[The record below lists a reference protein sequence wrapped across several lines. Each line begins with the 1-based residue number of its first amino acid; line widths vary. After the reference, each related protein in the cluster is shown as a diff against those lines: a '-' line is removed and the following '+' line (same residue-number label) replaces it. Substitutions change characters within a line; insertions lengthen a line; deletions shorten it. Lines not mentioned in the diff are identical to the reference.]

1 MPVPQQM
8 PRNNDLNKILLIGS
22 GPIVIGQ
29 GCEFDYSGVQACKAL
44 REEGYQV
51 VLVNSNPATIMTDPE
66 FADRTYIEPITA
78 EVIEA
83 IMDREKPDAI
93 LPTLGGQ
100 TALNAAMELNR
111 NGALARHGVKLI
123 GANAQAIAKGED
135 RQLFKEAMLRI
146 GLEVPHSGVARSLGD
161 IDRIVDEIETFPLI
175 IRPAFTLGGIGGGIA
190 YNREELDVIAARG
203 LDLSPVHEVLIEE
216 SLVGWKE
223 FEMEVMRDRMDNCVV
238 VCSIEN
244 FDPMGVHTGDSITV
258 APAQTLTDKE
268 YQMMRDAAFAV
279 IREIGVET
287 GGSNIQFAVNPDNGR
302 MVVIE
307 MNPRVSRSSALAS
320 KATGFPIAKIAA
332 KLAVGYTLDEIKNDI
347 TRETP
352 ACFEPTIDYCVV
364 KVPRFTFE
372 KFPQADATLTTRM
385 KSVGEAMAIGRT
397 FKEAL
402 QKALRSLEIKRF
414 GLCGDGADRFVDP
427 ETLRLK
433 LSIPNADRVF
443 YLAQAFRDGMSID
456 DVFELTK
463 IDRWFL
469 RNVEQIVAEDSRLR
483 LSGQT
488 AVPAVDETTP
498 NRQAGDPSALT
509 GETPVFRGFD
519 EHAPFKMTRRHLPH
533 WEQQGATYFVTFRLA
548 DSVPKNL
555 LKQWRD
561 ELETWLKF
569 HPAPWDYKTAREYES
584 RFIGGPEK
592 WLDEGHGQCVL
603 RDTRVAKIVA
613 DELKHFHGE
622 RYWLDSFVVMPNHVH
637 AIIQPKPGHSLSDI
651 LHSWKS
657 FSAHAIN
664 GTLNR
669 KGDLWMEESYD
680 RIIRDWDALARY
692 REYIAANPEKANVKR
707 LDHILETRNILV
719 FDDGQDSSRNTAIS
733 RVRANGSPTWPA
745 KEQARPPFAVTAG
758 TAVSQNLLRAKKR
771 GFSDRQLA
779 FAAAK
784 SESEIRVQR
793 KAAGVIPT
801 YRLVD
806 TCAAEFEAYTP
817 YYYSTYGNENE
828 RRESDKR
835 KIMILGG
842 GPNRIGQGI
851 EFDYCCV
858 HAAFALRELG
868 FETIMVNSNPETV
881 STDYDTSDKLYFEPL
896 TLEDVLNIYDQEKPE
911 GVFVQFGG
919 QTPLNLANGLKA
931 AGVPILGTQPE
942 SIETAEDRQ
951 LFAAMLDKLGLRQTP
966 SGSAINTD
974 GAVAIANKIGYPV
987 LVRPSFVLGGRAM
1000 ELIYNEEDLRRY
1012 IASAIE
1018 VTPNRPVLVDRFLE
1032 DAIEVD
1038 VDCISDG
1045 ETTVIGAIMEH
1056 IEEAGIHSGDSACVI
1071 PTFSLPQKVLDE
1083 ISAATKAMAREL
1095 NVRGL
1100 MNVQFAVKGT
1110 DVYVLE
1116 VNPRAS
1122 RTIPFVSKAIG
1133 VPLAKLAAKVM
1144 TGKSLRELGFTKQT
1158 VPKHFSVKEAVFPFL
1173 RYEGVD
1179 ISLGPEMKS
1188 TGEVMGMDVDLGLAY
1203 AKSQMAAPPPLP
1215 TGGNV
1220 FVSVKDSDKQAVVPV
1235 VREFVKLGFGII
1247 ATAGTFAVLAAAKI
1261 PVTRVFKLREGR
1273 PNVLDRVKNGDIK
1286 FIINTPSGK
1295 IPREDEVRI
1304 RNASLAQRIPIMT
1317 TVRAAHASA
1326 NGIRSLQKRK
1336 VGVRSLQ
1343 EYHDRLLTSA
1353 GTGTI

>member
-1 MPVPQQM
+1 
-8 PRNNDLNKILLIGS
+8 
-22 GPIVIGQ
+22 VIGQ

-44 REEGYQV
+44 REEGYRV

-83 IMDREKPDAI
+83 IIDREKPDAI
-93 LPTLGGQ
+93 LPTMGGQ

-111 NGALARHGVKLI
+111 NGALARHNVKLI

-146 GLEVPHSGVARSLGD
+146 GLDVPRSGIAHSVEDAGKVADAIGS
-161 IDRIVDEIETFPLI
+161 FPLI
-175 IRPAFTLGGIGGGIA
+175 IRPAFTLGGSGGGIA
-190 YNREELDVIAARG
+190 YNREELAEIAGRG
-203 LDLSPVHEVLIEE
+203 LAISPVNEVLIEE

-223 FEMEVMRDRMDNCVV
+223 FEMEVMRDRADNCVV

-244 FDPMGVHTGDSITV
+244 FDPMGIHTGDSITV
-258 APAQTLTDKE
+258 APVQTLTDKE
-268 YQMMRDAAFAV
+268 FQMMRDAAFAV

-287 GGSNIQFAVNPDNGR
+287 GGSNIQFAVDPENGR

-352 ACFEPTIDYCVV
+352 ASFEPTIDYCVV

-372 KFPQADATLTTRM
+372 KFPQADPTLTTQM

-414 GLCGDGADRFVDP
+414 GLIGDGNENEVDA

-433 LSIPNADRVF
+433 LAVPNAERIF
-443 YLAQAFRDGMSID
+443 YIGQAFENGMSVEEI
-456 DVFELTK
+456 FELTK

-469 RNVEQIVAEDSRLR
+469 RNVQQIVEEGSRLR
-483 LSGQT
+483 LSEGSARGPR
-488 AVPAVDETTP
+488 AV
-498 NRQAGDPSALT
+498 
-509 GETPVFRGFD
+509 
-519 EHAPFKMTRRHLPH
+519 
-533 WEQQGATYFVTFRLA
+533 
-548 DSVPKNL
+548 
-555 LKQWRD
+555 
-561 ELETWLKF
+561 
-569 HPAPWDYKTAREYES
+569 
-584 RFIGGPEK
+584 
-592 WLDEGHGQCVL
+592 
-603 RDTRVAKIVA
+603 
-613 DELKHFHGE
+613 
-622 RYWLDSFVVMPNHVH
+622 
-637 AIIQPKPGHSLSDI
+637 SDI
-651 LHSWKS
+651 LSDPS
-657 FSAHAIN
+657 GEASQNAELSAQNARAAQPNADGLSDAVVGTKYSRRRLPHFERPWAKYVVTF

-669 KGDLWMEESYD
+669 CTLSPEARSITLKAIEHFHGKRYELYAACVMPDHVHVLWEPSIKGDNAEGKPVFWSLAELVRSIKTFSAREINKAEGSHGSIWEKEWHD
-680 RIIRDWDALARY
+680 RVIRSETDLQEKFGYITRNPWDAG
-692 REYIAANPEKANVKR
+692 IASPVQDYEWVWYQGSTRVPRAESDILSGSSKASQNAK
-707 LDHILETRNILV
+707 LGAQN
-719 FDDGQDSSRNTAIS
+719 
-733 RVRANGSPTWPA
+733 VRATQDAAEQMPA
-745 KEQARPPFAVTAG
+745 PL
-758 TAVSQNLLRAKKR
+758 LLRAKKL

-779 FAAAK
+779 IAGGVPEKA
-784 SESEIRVQR
+784 IRSQR
-793 KAAGVIPT
+793 IAQNITPT

-817 YYYSTYGNENE
+817 YYYSTYGSENE
-828 RRESDKR
+828 RRESGKR

-911 GVFVQFGG
+911 GVVVQFGG
-919 QTPLNLANGLKA
+919 QTPLNLADGLKA

-942 SIETAEDRQ
+942 SIEMAEDRK
-951 LFAAMLDKLGLRQTP
+951 LFAVMLDKLGLRQTP
-966 SGSAINTD
+966 NGSAVSMEQ
-974 GAVAIANKIGYPV
+974 AVAIANRIGYPV
-987 LVRPSFVLGGRAM
+987 LVRPSFVLGGRGM
-1000 ELIYNEEDLRRY
+1000 ELVYNETDLRRY
-1012 IASAIE
+1012 VAAAIDLGSARVPRAVSDILSDTLE
-1018 VTPNRPVLVDRFLE
+1018 EAPQNAEPSAQDVRAARPILIDRFLE
-1032 DAIEVD
+1032 DAMEVD

-1056 IEEAGIHSGDSACVI
+1056 IEQAGIHSGDSACVI
-1071 PTFSLPQKVLDE
+1071 PTFSLTKTVLAE
-1083 ISAATKAMAREL
+1083 ISSATKAMAREL

-1100 MNVQFAVKGT
+1100 MNVQFAVKGE

-1122 RTIPFVSKAIG
+1122 RTVPFVSKAIG

-1144 TGKSLRELGFTKQT
+1144 AGKTLSELGFTKEI

-1173 RYEGVD
+1173 RYQGQD

-1188 TGEVMGMDVDLGLAY
+1188 TGEVMGIDHDLGLAY

-1215 TGGNV
+1215 KSGNV
-1220 FVSVKDSDKQAVVPV
+1220 FVSVKDSDKTSVVSV

-1247 ATAGTFAVLAAAKI
+1247 ATSGTATALEAARV
-1261 PVTRVFKLREGR
+1261 PVTRVFKIREGR
-1273 PNVLDRVKNGDIK
+1273 PNVLDRVKNGDIS
-1286 FIINTPSGK
+1286 FIINSPSGK
-1295 IPREDEVRI
+1295 IPREDEVTI
-1304 RNASLAQRIPIMT
+1304 RNAAIAQKIPIMT
-1317 TVRAAHASA
+1317 TLRAAQASVY
-1326 NGIRSLQKRK
+1326 GIRSLQKNK
-1336 VGVRSLQ
+1336 VRVRSLQ
-1343 EYHDRLLTSA
+1343 EYHA
-1353 GTGTI
+1353 AK